1 MCVCHF
7 AEYEVVFGW
16 CLLNNCTN
24 KHPLLLPWCS
34 SSCCF
39 LLLVVSACT
48 SIFYIMLMCLF
59 VMSSSCSLGNDVP

>member
-34 SSCCF
+34 SSCC
-39 LLLVVSACT
+39 LVVSACT